1 MAYNFKDAKSY
12 LGKDEIAERDQ
23 YSQNLMNDMNKAD
36 IDEKTKE
43 TYYRVMMRYKENNL
57 AANVFGIKFNNLI
70 PERKRII
77 ELYNREQNTY
87 RANEYLKKLNSIE
100 AEMYEYKAY
109 YDHFD
114 GICASFAQEVYKIDD
129 EIDARLELK
138 GYDTGLDDRP
148 QSPKVNKRFK

>member
-57 AANVFGIKFNNLI
+57 AAIGL
-70 PERKRII
+70 
-77 ELYNREQNTY
+77 EQ
-87 RANEYLKKLNSIE
+87 KL
-100 AEMYEYKAY
+100 MK
-109 YDHFD
+109 H
-114 GICASFAQEVYKIDD
+114 
-129 EIDARLELK
+129 
-138 GYDTGLDDRP
+138 
-148 QSPKVNKRFK
+148 